1 MTKKI
6 ILANTIMDI
15 VWIIIGAAF
24 IIAGIVGTVVPVMPG
39 TPLSY
44 VGLIFLQ
51 LTEKPPFDLSFML
64 VWALIVILVS
74 GLDYLATII
83 GTQRMGGTRYGI
95 AGCLIGGVFG
105 LFVFPPFGLIL
116 GPIAGAFIGEL
127 IGGKNQDHAMKAA
140 MEAVLGFFIS
150 TFIKLIVSLTIAY
163 YFIVNI

>member
-1 MTKKI
+1 
-6 ILANTIMDI
+6 MDI
-15 VWIIIGAAF
+15 VWILIGAIF
-24 IIAGIVGTVVPVMPG
+24 IIAGVVGSIVPAMPG

-51 LTEKPPFDLSFML
+51 LTEHPPFDLSFML
-64 VWALIVILVS
+64 IWALIVVIVS

-95 AGCLIGGVFG
+95 FGCLIGGVAG
-105 LFVFPPFGLIL
+105 LILFPPFGIIL

-127 IGGKNQDHAMKAA
+127 MAGKNRDQALKAA
-140 MEAVLGFFIS
+140 MGAVLGFFVS
-150 TFIKLIVSLTIAY
+150 TLIKLIVSLTLAY